1 MRKLDKTLKIIIMI
15 ILVFTSIIVSNPK
28 SYAASASISCASS
41 IETNKPLVISVT
53 GTGVQWHL
61 VLKVNGTV
69 IAESSELDNYES
81 NKSINF
87 TGTYTPTSAGTLNV
101 ELSGSVTE
109 HSDGS
114 TITSFSSRT
123 VTVTEPKPDPTPTP
137 TPDPEPDLLL
147 QLQEKMRLY
156 QMKQITIKIIL
167 QIIIKR
173 KRKAVTNI

>member
-15 ILVFTSIIVSNPK
+15 VLVFTSIIVSNPK

-114 TITSFSSRT
+114 TITSL
-123 VTVTEPKPDPTPTP
+123 EQ
-137 TPDPEPDLLL
+137 LL
-147 QLQEKMRLY
+147 
-156 QMKQITIKIIL
+156 
-167 QIIIKR
+167 
-173 KRKAVTNI
+173 